1 MANTVNVGLTTTTNT
16 FNQWRITDN
25 LMANDVNEIVR
36 GNFTKPKGNVIIS
49 EGYLRLANSTG
60 GVILDVTDDTNIDG
74 TLTVFNI
81 EMDNSSNHLYVD
93 AGDIHI
99 RRMGATDRMNVNTNT
114 TFFGTNISIT
124 NVASGTLNVN
134 NQFVSI
140 NTGIMNV
147 SNTAATAQ
155 LNVHPNTRIF
165 ANANITGTVNVV
177 NNVYTYNTLT
187 VSNTST
193 GNLAVSQ
200 NTTTGNLVISQ
211 NTSTGNLVVSANANV
226 GNANIVNAY
235 IDYLSVGNPILAPAA
250 TNSNSYIIRYGLTN
264 DADAFY
270 RVQRSVASGNADLYW
285 DDDINNRWEIRVNN
299 ALGPLAL
306 NNLTAGNISVTSNIS
321 TGNISVTQNGSFGNI
336 SVGAINATGNI
347 TGNVVATMRAS
358 KEYLVDT
365 TVSGATTVD
374 LRNSNWFKYTL
385 TGNTTLTF
393 SNAPAS
399 GNVFTVQLLLIQ
411 GSGGSK
417 TVSWGNTIYWAGG
430 QVPPATIAAA
440 GNTDLWT
447 LTTYDG
453 GSTFIGTLTVKDAR

>member
-1 MANTVNVGLTTTTNT
+1 MANTVNVGLTTTSNT
-16 FNQWRITDN
+16 FNQWRISDN
-25 LMANDVNEIVR
+25 LMANDVNEIAR

-93 AGDIHI
+93 AGDVHI

-114 TFFGTNISIT
+114 TFFGSNVSFT

-134 NQFVSI
+134 TQFVSI
-140 NTGIMNV
+140 NTGVMNV

-165 ANANITGTVNVV
+165 ANVNVTGTVNVT
-177 NNVYTYNTLT
+177 NNVFSYNLS
-187 VSNTST
+187 VLSNTAT
-193 GNLAVSQ
+193 GNLAVTQ
-200 NTTTGNLVISQ
+200 NTTTGNI
-211 NTSTGNLVVSANANV
+211 VVSGNANV
-226 GNANIVNAY
+226 TNANIVNAY
-235 IDYLSVGNPILAPAA
+235 IDFLAVGNPITAPAA
-250 TNSNSYIIRYGLTN
+250 TVSNGYIIRYGLN
-264 DADAFY
+264 SDADAFY

-285 DDDINNRWEIRVNN
+285 DDDINNRWEVRVNN
-299 ALGPLAL
+299 FLGPLAAD
-306 NNLTAGNISVTSNIS
+306 NIAAGNIAVTRNVSA
-321 TGNISVTQNGSFGNI
+321 GNLSVTQNGSFGNL
-336 SVGAINATGNI
+336 SVTSNVSAGNLSITGNI
-347 TGNVVATMRAS
+347 SGNINGTFRGS

-365 TVSGATTVD
+365 SASGAVTVN
-374 LRNSNWFKYTL
+374 LQTANWFKYLL
-385 TGNTTLTF
+385 TSNSTF
-393 SNAPAS
+393 TFANAPAS
-399 GNVFTVQLLLIQ
+399 GNVFTAQLILVQ
-411 GSGGSK
+411 GSGGGK

-430 QVPPATIAAA
+430 QVPPATTAQA
-440 GNTDLWT
+440 GNTDIWT